1 MDRLI
6 TQSLIL
12 GRVYPSPTPT
22 IGSSP
27 QSPKILRS
35 SSLVMLSKIR
45 KSLPENYAKYIKI
58 TTKIFQIHSKSSL
71 EAFLGRLVTE
81 NWEWGSPR
89 PARPR
94 IWDPLEAPKYNRN
107 QSNAAKTVPK
117 LIKKENS
124 KIMWFPRTFFN
135 WFLKVFDFKIHRFLN
150 LFSISFS
157 IERQKVIL

>member
-1 MDRLI
+1 
-6 TQSLIL
+6 
-12 GRVYPSPTPT
+12 
-22 IGSSP
+22 
-27 QSPKILRS
+27 
-35 SSLVMLSKIR
+35 MLSKIR

-135 WFLKVFDFKIHRFLN
+135 WFLKFFDLKIHRFLN

-157 IERQKVIL
+157 IERQKMILWKLSSRLDGSMIFQVSSNRKKTKLNENQTKIDALF